1 MLRTVA
7 RMHAPAGAVISLT
20 SFDSFPPGEALG
32 APAPVHIL
40 HSKISPQPLWNVERT
55 SVENRDEKNPSTEPV
70 DKFFFSTFAL
80 WRKKRWLPNE
90 KWTFPHNF
98 VLRLLR
104 LKKL

>member
-1 MLRTVA
+1 MRRGFPKGA
-7 RMHAPAGAVISLT
+7 HFRSAPLADFFGYFLVQRQESNISA
-20 SFDSFPPGEALG
+20 PPG
-32 APAPVHIL
+32 IL

-55 SVENRDEKNPSTEPV
+55 SVENLDEKNPSTEPV